1 MINKYLVI
9 LFLIMTIGVMAQ
21 QQKFCR
27 YKADGKI
34 FYGVVKD
41 GEIHRLTSAPWND
54 FKETKET
61 IPIKS
66 VKLLN
71 PTKPELIAGLIKSYK
86 QGWKHKNPPSTVRW
100 FIKPPNAAGVP
111 GDDIVLPAS
120 LDEIKVEVEMII
132 VIGKKVKNANEKEA
146 EEAIFG
152 YTLGSDIMGNPAS
165 FHKLNNEK
173 PDDNETGLSLG
184 LKSGDGF
191 EPYGPFIYK
200 DISWKDRKTFLK
212 VTNSSGKLI
221 VDYTDNTSN
230 LLYTPAKIVSDL
242 SKVMTLSPGDI
253 ISSGTGK
260 SFIVKAG
267 DTIHLGIIG
276 LGKFSARVVKQ

>member
-1 MINKYLVI
+1 MLKKYLIILCLMVI
-9 LFLIMTIGVMAQ
+9 PEVMAQ
-21 QQKFCR
+21 QQVFCR
-27 YKADGKI
+27 YETNGKI
-34 FYGVVKD
+34 FYGLVEN
-41 GEIHRLTSAPWND
+41 GNIYQLTSEPWNNFQRNKD
-54 FKETKET
+54 S

-71 PTKPELIAGLIKSYK
+71 PTNPELIAGLIKSYK
-86 QGWKHKNPPSTVRW
+86 QGWKDKTPPSTVRW
-100 FIKPPNAAGVP
+100 FIKPPASAGVP
-111 GDDIVLPAS
+111 EADIILPAS

-146 EEAIFG
+146 EDAIFG
-152 YTLGSDIMGNPAS
+152 YTEGSDIMGNPTS

-173 PDDNETGLSLG
+173 LDENETGLSLG
-184 LKSGDGF
+184 LKAGDGF

-200 DISWKDRKTFLK
+200 NVNWENRKTFLK
-212 VTNSSGKLI
+212 VTDPTGKLK
-221 VDYTDNTSN
+221 VDYKDNTSN
-230 LLYTPAKIVSDL
+230 LLYTPGKIVSDL

-267 DTIHLGIIG
+267 DVIHLGIDG
-276 LGKFSARVVKQ
+276 FGEFSARVIKQ